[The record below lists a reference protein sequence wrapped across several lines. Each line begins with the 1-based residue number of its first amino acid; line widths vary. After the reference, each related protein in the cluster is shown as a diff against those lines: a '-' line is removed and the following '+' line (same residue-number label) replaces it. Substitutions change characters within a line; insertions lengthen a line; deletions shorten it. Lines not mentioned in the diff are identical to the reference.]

1 MFYIAICSPKTAR
14 VFGMLDIHFISE
26 KGKDSL
32 IHEELWNMKTNID
45 YIWQCAFVTNL
56 VKSTPPWPLTPFKLS
71 KLRDCLCAAP
81 VKIIF

>member
-1 MFYIAICSPKTAR
+1 
-14 VFGMLDIHFISE
+14 MLDIHFISE

-56 VKSTPPWPLTPFKLS
+56 VKSTPPWPLTPSNFQSSGIVFVL
-71 KLRDCLCAAP
+71 P
-81 VKIIF
+81 Q